1 MIEQT
6 FVDVADLFDVERAE
20 AEAARLAAR
29 RPAPSFPGTGALRGG
44 AARCG
49 CGWGRAG
56 PRRVAPIGAR
66 RAALQEREAVGVE
79 QVAAV
84 GRQRGEIVRDAAV
97 DGAEAGQ
104 QAGEGVV
111 AAFEHLFAQAVGI
124 RQIVDEYGPNESIVS
139 NCHVRIAYAPNQYDT
154 AELLSKMTG
163 TKTVQKATFNFSG
176 SRLAPIAN
184 HMSATVDQVERP
196 LVTPDEVMRLRPPTK
211 SGHGAAERIAA
222 PGDMLIFVSGNYPIY
237 GTQIL
242 YFTDP
247 VLAKRADLAP
257 PSNFPAIE
265 DGHVIAQRRA
275 DRTRNAISAAEPRQ
289 SATSSSRAASTARS
303 PMEEAF
309 WKEMGDDHVATDLPS
324 SPVSTGFTEQLDLD
338 LHESEI

>member
-1 MIEQT
+1 
-6 FVDVADLFDVERAE
+6 
-20 AEAARLAAR
+20 
-29 RPAPSFPGTGALRGG
+29 
-44 AARCG
+44 
-49 CGWGRAG
+49 
-56 PRRVAPIGAR
+56 
-66 RAALQEREAVGVE
+66 
-79 QVAAV
+79 
-84 GRQRGEIVRDAAV
+84 
-97 DGAEAGQ
+97 
-104 QAGEGVV
+104 
-111 AAFEHLFAQAVGI
+111 
-124 RQIVDEYGPNESIVS
+124 
-139 NCHVRIAYAPNQYDT
+139 
-154 AELLSKMTG
+154 MTG

-196 LVTPDEVMRLRPPTK
+196 LVTPDEVMRLRPPIK

-222 PGDMLIFVSGNYPIY
+222 PGDMLIFVSGHYPIY

-247 VLAKRADLAP
+247 VLAKRADLPP
-257 PSNFPAIE
+257 PSNFLAIE

-289 SATSSSRAASTARS
+289 SAASRDPAPATARS

-309 WKEMGDDHVATDLPS
+309 WKEMGSDHVATDLPS
-324 SPVSTGFTEQLDLD
+324 SPVSAGFTEQLDLD